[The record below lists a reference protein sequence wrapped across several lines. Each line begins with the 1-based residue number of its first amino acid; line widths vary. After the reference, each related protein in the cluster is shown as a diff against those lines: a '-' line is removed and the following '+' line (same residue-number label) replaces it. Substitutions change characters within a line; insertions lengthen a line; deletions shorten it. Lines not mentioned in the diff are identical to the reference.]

1 MYLKKTVPIIFSG
14 IFILMITYM
23 GVNLYNNNKQV
34 DFKKFYTEDSSV
46 SDLDYVTLENIKNE
60 KDSVLEKLYSG
71 HYENLSG
78 EKVMVSLSDSRSVG
92 EIKEYCYEVYHG
104 ITNAKEM
111 YEQQIDT
118 IHYFLGEDLDNRFLV
133 DSNASAMKPKNNG
146 EYGKI
151 SDMFYT
157 NEEIIGYI
165 KDGTYN
171 DVFGGLLDMNY
182 IGFSAAS
189 EGESEDDKRYCGTGM
204 GYYMY
209 VPVIKGKY
217 LEIQETFEE
226 DPVYELNSIAEYYTD
241 RDSLSGIYELDNGSI
256 SIGEAVNFVENYWEK
271 CIPYDTDKNVKKKV
285 IKVDVF
291 QMRNGKH
298 CLRFETT
305 REFMGLKFEYGE
317 PVSNNGAMPSSEP
330 DHGVAVMVDIDDIDE
345 LLGGGNGYKVELTG
359 ETSDRMVSME
369 SGLDKI
375 SDTIGNNSKYDI
387 ENIEMVYRRK
397 IITLV
402 YEFKGIPCWKVRSRN
417 LNNDTLTVFYVNLL
431 DRKVSYETE

>member
-1 MYLKKTVPIIFSG
+1 MKRINIVIITAIVSILLISYIGISLYSHNKK
-14 IFILMITYM
+14 
-23 GVNLYNNNKQV
+23 V
-34 DFKKFYTEDSSV
+34 DFKNFYTENNSV
-46 SDLDYVTLENIKNE
+46 SDLDYVTLEDIKNE

-78 EKVMVSLSDSRSVG
+78 ENVMVSLSDSRSVG

-104 ITNAKEM
+104 ITNVKEM
-111 YEQQIDT
+111 YEQQMDT
-118 IHYFLGEDLDNRFLV
+118 IQYFLGEDLDNRFLV

-165 KDGTYN
+165 QDGTYT
-171 DVFGGLLDMNY
+171 DVFGGLPDMNY

-226 DPVYELNSIAEYYTD
+226 DPVYELDSIAEYYTD
-241 RDSLSGIYELDNGSI
+241 RDSLLDIYELDNGSI
-256 SIGEAVNFVENYWEK
+256 SIDEAVNFVENYWEK

-285 IKVDVF
+285 IKVNVF

-330 DHGVAVMVDIDDIDE
+330 DHGVEVMVDVDDIDE

-359 ETSDRMVSME
+359 EPSDRMVSME
-369 SGLDKI
+369 SAVDKI

-387 ENIEMVYRRK
+387 ESIEMVYRRK
-397 IITLV
+397 IVTLV
-402 YEFKGIPCWKVRSRN
+402 HEFKGIPCWKVRSRN

-431 DRKVSYETE
+431 DGQVSYETE